1 MAPKTNFQLD
11 PQQQENWEKNVPY
24 LLSLSKTVRILQGF
38 IIFLFCFSVYRGKIN
53 SPWQIFAFCAAL
65 LLSVLFSELYR
76 NNLRKNR
83 SPYLPSLYILGIIC
97 CIGSPILIIVNRLP
111 DSLDWDIYT
120 ALSLIFGVLSI
131 ILSIYFLV
139 AYPQKKPAAKIINV
153 VIRIIAFGAILIII
167 PIAFLDVY
175 HSFILLPIITINIM
189 ELALTVTRYGKIKR
203 KNKS

>member
-1 MAPKTNFQLD
+1 MNQKTKFQLN
-11 PQQQENWEKNVPY
+11 PQQQEIWEENIPH
-24 LLSLSKTVRILQGF
+24 LLSISRTIRILQGVM
-38 IIFLFCFSVYRGKIN
+38 IVLFCFSAYRGKTN
-53 SPWQIFAFCAAL
+53 SFWQIFAFCAAL

-97 CIGSPILIIVNRLP
+97 CIGSPILNIVNRLP

-153 VIRIIAFGAILIII
+153 VIRIIAFWAILIII

-175 HSFILLPIITINIM
+175 HSFILLPIITVNIM